1 MKWYKYIW
9 EHNDGDQDT
18 QFQIMSQW
26 LKKCEEMAEAER
38 DTNLP
43 FCSPLK
49 QLIKLSCEK
58 CPPMPGGKEHPYSKD
73 KRISRRILTK
83 VHSVYYT
90 CLILW
95 FTIFL
100 QDFPL
105 FNKPSIKILR
115 SNCFFVSSFPYE
127 GTLSPKSYI
136 K

>member
-1 MKWYKYIW
+1 MKWCKYIW
-9 EHNDGDQDT
+9 EHTDGDQDT
-18 QFQIMSQW
+18 LFQITAQW

-38 DTNLP
+38 DTDLP

-58 CPPMPGGKEHPYSKD
+58 CPPMPGEKEHPYSKD

-95 FTIFL
+95 LTIFL

-115 SNCFFVSSFPYE
+115 SNCFFASSFPYE
-127 GTLSPKSYI
+127 GTLSRKRYN